1 VGYNAAAVL
10 HLTRLS
16 YPNRSSIQIH
26 LLIPDKAFP
35 MFHRRQFLAT
45 TLAASSSLVLSRS
58 GLSALPP
65 DHAYMKTLG
74 LQLWTVRNQMAS
86 DPQATLKTVAAAGYK
101 QVELMDV
108 ADAKQIAPIA
118 KDLGMEVNSAFFNWE
133 VLGNDKPTSSLP
145 SMDQIIEQAKQYH
158 LKYLVFGYIGKGH
171 RETVAQ
177 YQRIAER
184 CNQAAEKCHAAGL
197 TLCYHNHSFEFA
209 AIQDKTTGFD
219 VFMKEFEP
227 KNMKFELDVFW
238 VAIGGWD
245 PLDTLKRLK
254 GRVAQVHLKD
264 LLTGSQTET
273 DEGKVPAEAFKE
285 VGEGCIDMKQ
295 VIQIAEDIG
304 VELCHVEQDQSPA
317 PLKSIELSVQNLKK
331 L

>member
-1 VGYNAAAVL
+1 MQPRYCIVLDALILTAVPGKFI
-10 HLTRLS
+10 
-16 YPNRSSIQIH
+16 YPYH
-26 LLIPDKAFP
+26 AKFLP

-45 TLAASSSLVLSRS
+45 TLATSSALLVSRS
-58 GLSALPP
+58 ALATLPP

-74 LQLWTVRNQMAS
+74 LQLWTVRNQMAA
-86 DPQATLKTVAAAGYK
+86 DPQATLKAVAAAGYK

-108 ADAKQIAPIA
+108 ADATKLAPIA
-118 KDLGMEVNSAFFNWE
+118 NDLGLQVQSAFFNWE
-133 VLGNDKPTSSLP
+133 VLGNDQPASTLP
-145 SMDQIIEQAKQYH
+145 SIDQVIEQAKQHH

-177 YQRIAER
+177 YQRTAER
-184 CNQAAEKCHAAGL
+184 CNKAAEKCQAAGL

-209 AIQDKTTGFD
+209 PLQDKTTGFD
-219 VFMKEFEP
+219 VFIREFDT

-238 VAIGGWD
+238 VAIGGWN

-295 VIQIAEDIG
+295 VIAIASDIG
-304 VELCHVEQDQSPA
+304 VDLCHVEQDQSPA
-317 PLKSIELSVQNLKK
+317 PLQSIELSVQNLKK

>member
-1 VGYNAAAVL
+1 
-10 HLTRLS
+10 
-16 YPNRSSIQIH
+16 
-26 LLIPDKAFP
+26 

-45 TLAASSSLVLSRS
+45 TLATSSALLLSRS
-58 GLSALPP
+58 SLAALPP

-74 LQLWTVRNQMAS
+74 LQLWTVRNQMAA
-86 DPQATLKTVAAAGYK
+86 DPQATLKAVATAGYK

-108 ADAKQIAPIA
+108 TDALKLAPVA
-118 KDLGMEVNSAFFNWE
+118 NDLGMQVQSAFFNWE
-133 VLGNDKPTSSLP
+133 VLGNDQPASTVP
-145 SMDQIIEQAKQYH
+145 SIDHIIEQAQQH
-158 LKYLVFGYIGKGH
+158 QLKYLVFGYIGKGH

-177 YQRIAER
+177 YQRTADR
-184 CNQAAEKCHAAGL
+184 CNKAAEKCQAAGL

-209 AIQDKTTGFD
+209 PLQDKTTGFE
-219 VFMKEFEP
+219 VFIQEFDS

-238 VAIGGWD
+238 VAIGGWN
-245 PLDTLKRLK
+245 PLDTLKRLH

-295 VIQIAEDIG
+295 VIAIASDIG
-304 VELCHVEQDQSPA
+304 VDLCHVEQDQSPA
-317 PLKSIELSVQNLKK
+317 PLMSIELSVQNLKT

>member
-1 VGYNAAAVL
+1 
-10 HLTRLS
+10 
-16 YPNRSSIQIH
+16 
-26 LLIPDKAFP
+26 

-45 TLAASSSLVLSRS
+45 TLATGSALLLSRS
-58 GLSALPP
+58 ALATLPP

-74 LQLWTVRNQMAS
+74 LQLWTVRNQMAA
-86 DPQATLKTVAAAGYK
+86 DPQATLKAVAAAGYK

-108 ADAKQIAPIA
+108 ADATKLAPIA
-118 KDLGMEVNSAFFNWE
+118 NDLGLQVQSAFFNWE
-133 VLGNDKPTSSLP
+133 VLGNDQPAATLP
-145 SMDQIIEQAKQYH
+145 SIDQVIEQAKQHH

-177 YQRIAER
+177 YQRTAER
-184 CNQAAEKCHAAGL
+184 CNKAAEKCQAAGL

-209 AIQDKTTGFD
+209 PLQDKTTGFD
-219 VFMKEFEP
+219 VFIREFDT

-238 VAIGGWD
+238 VAIGGWN

-295 VIQIAEDIG
+295 VIAIASDIG
-304 VELCHVEQDQSPA
+304 VDLCHVEQDQSPA
-317 PLKSIELSVQNLKK
+317 PLQSIERSVQNLKK

>member
-1 VGYNAAAVL
+1 
-10 HLTRLS
+10 
-16 YPNRSSIQIH
+16 
-26 LLIPDKAFP
+26 

-45 TLAASSSLVLSRS
+45 TLATGSALLLSRS
-58 GLSALPP
+58 ALATLPP

-74 LQLWTVRNQMAS
+74 LQLWTVRNQMAT
-86 DPQATLKTVAAAGYK
+86 DPQATLKAVAAAGYK

-108 ADAKQIAPIA
+108 TDATKLAPIA
-118 KDLGMEVNSAFFNWE
+118 SDLGLQVQSAFFNWE
-133 VLGNDKPTSSLP
+133 VLGNDQPASNVP
-145 SMDQIIEQAKQYH
+145 SIDQVIEQAKQHH

-177 YQRIAER
+177 YQRTAER
-184 CNQAAEKCHAAGL
+184 CNKAAEKCQAAGL

-209 AIQDKTTGFD
+209 PLQDKTTGFD
-219 VFMKEFEP
+219 VFIQEFDS

-238 VAIGGWD
+238 VAIGGWN
-245 PLDTLKRLK
+245 PLDTLQRLK

-264 LLTGSQTET
+264 LLTGSPTET

-295 VIQIAEDIG
+295 VIAIASDIG
-304 VELCHVEQDQSPA
+304 VDLCHVEQDQSPA
-317 PLKSIELSVQNLKK
+317 PLQSIERSVQNLKK